1 VKSSKLLLISMLI
14 LSWLTLPLLGKNAL
28 KKYLPSGIFICFL
41 TKFLDKFGERKK
53 WWRFYKGI
61 SPLDS
66 MDFFNFGP
74 YFATSVWMLKLFYGK
89 FWVFLVSNT
98 ILQIVFIYFGLKY
111 VKRLRILSLVFLTK
125 FQYLVIDMFRAVL
138 LYSFQWAKDQL
149 MLSIK
154 DIQTKRSSYNEGNS

>member
-1 VKSSKLLLISMLI
+1 MLI
-14 LSWLTLPLLGKNAL
+14 LSWLTLPFLGKNAL
-28 KKYLPSGIFICFL
+28 KKYLPSAIFISVL

-74 YFATSVWMLKLFYGK
+74 YFATSLWMLKLFYGK

-98 ILQIVFIYFGLKY
+98 ILQVVFIYLGLKY
-111 VKRLRILSLVFLTK
+111 VKRYRILSLVFLTK
-125 FQYLVIDMFRAVL
+125 FQYLVIDIFRAIL
-138 LYSFQWAKDQL
+138 LYSFQWTKDKL
-149 MLSIK
+149 PIFIK
-154 DIQTKRSSYNEGNS
+154 DIQHKKTNFNENNS